1 MSEGFMPI
9 AVVGLACRLPAA
21 PDPAAFW
28 RLLSQ
33 GVDVVGEVPADRWP
47 DAAGT
52 LTGAA
57 RYGAYLDRID
67 TFDPGFFGI
76 SPHEARAMDPQQRL
90 MLELSWEALEDAAI
104 VPASLGGSGTGVFV
118 GAIWD
123 DYRNVVARAGTASFS
138 QHTMTGM
145 GRGLIANRVSY
156 ALGLRGPSM
165 TVDAAQASSLVAV
178 HLACES
184 LRRGESRMAL
194 AGGVNLI
201 AAPESMAASMSFGAL
216 SPDGRCHT
224 FDARANGY
232 VRGEGG
238 ALVVLKPLE
247 QARADGDF
255 VYCVIRGSAVNNDGA
270 TGGLTVPSA
279 PAQTE
284 MLRAACR
291 QADVAPGD
299 VQYVELHGT
308 GTAVGDPIEAAA
320 LGAAFG
326 AGVGRAADDA
336 LLVGSAKTN
345 VGHLEGASGVV
356 GLVKTALAIRH
367 RKLPPSLNFVTPNPK
382 IAFDKLS
389 LRVQV
394 GLTPWP
400 RPDGPIVAGVSS
412 FGMGGTNCHVVL
424 CNAPAESSAPSPA
437 TSSAAPPATAPVS
450 VPQDIALPWLIS
462 ARSKAA
468 LRGQAA
474 ALAAHLEQ
482 HPELDAATVARGL
495 ATTRTHYEHRAA
507 AFGGD
512 RPALL
517 SELRALAEGHPSDG
531 LLRGTTPGT
540 GPKTVFV
547 FPGEGMQWAGM
558 ARDLMATLPVFR
570 EHVEAAAAAL
580 DPLTGWSLVDHL
592 TGPDALPDAPDHVQ
606 PVLFAATTALAHT
619 WRTLGVQPHAVLGH
633 AAGEIAAAYSIG
645 ALTLQDAA
653 ALVVARS
660 RAHSEQAEAVRDAL
674 LDELSGI
681 EPRPSETRFQSTTL
695 GGQVDTAALDAGY
708 WYRNFRQPA
717 PFQPAV
723 EELMD
728 DGHTVFIEVGP
739 HAVLPPESLELLDAA
754 GAVGIPALG
763 RGDDRLRLLSS
774 LAAAHVRGA
783 AVDWSALCGLP
794 AVRRVELPGYAFDR
808 RRYWP
813 DPTTTPTS
821 APTPAPRA
829 QKGAAAVPTPY
840 PADAAA
846 PASGPAVA
854 ASASVRDS
862 DWLRGLVEA
871 APAERDERLLDIIR
885 DEAAAVLGH
894 SDPREVDL
902 ARSFKDLGLESAS
915 GVELGERLGSVLQL
929 RLPTTLLYE
938 SPTPKALA
946 QALGLEL
953 KGAAQSAASATSAVT
968 ARPEKTSAVAASAS
982 VRDSDWLRSLVE
994 AAPAERDE
1002 QLLHLIRDEA
1012 AAVLGH
1018 SDPREVDLTRSF
1030 NDLGLEPESAED
1042 LCERLAAVL
1051 QLRLPATLLYDSPT
1065 PRALAQALGAELTG
1079 TTHSDATSAATVSN
1093 EPIAIVGM
1101 ACRYPGAAGSPEALW
1116 QLVAEGADAI
1126 DEFPANRGWDLDGL
1140 YDPDPDAPGRT
1151 YAREG
1156 GFLYDADQFDAQF
1169 FGISPREALAI
1180 DPQQRL
1186 LLETSWEAVERAG
1199 IDPTGLTGSRTGVF
1213 VGATAMEYGPRLHE
1227 TVPETAGSVGGYL
1240 LTGST
1245 VSVASGRIAYT
1256 FGFEGPAMTVDTAC
1270 SSSLVAAHLAAQS
1283 LRNGECEL
1291 ALAGGAAVM
1300 ASPGMFVEF
1309 ARQRGLASDGRCKS
1323 FAAAADGTAWGE
1335 GVGMLVLERLSEA
1348 RRNGHRVLAV
1358 IRGSAVNQDGV
1369 SNGLTAPSGPAQ
1381 QRVIRQALANA
1392 GLEAADVDAVEA
1404 HGTGTALGDP
1414 IEARALLATYGQG
1427 RPDGRPL
1434 WLGSLKSNIGHT
1446 QAAAGVGG
1454 VIKMVMAMQGGVLPR
1469 TLHVDEPSR
1478 HVDWEAG
1485 EVRLLTESVVWEP
1498 GERPRR
1504 AAVSSFGISGTNAH
1518 LILEEP
1524 RTGEAA
1530 DVDADSAGPAVWLVS
1545 AKNAD
1550 ALGEQAGRL
1559 AEFARTR
1566 TEVGIRRAARALA
1579 IGRKHF
1585 DHRAA
1590 VVAQDRDALV
1600 GALSALASGSGH
1612 PGLVRGRAVT
1622 GRTAF
1627 LFSGQGSQRSGAG
1640 QELYAA

>member
-1 MSEGFMPI
+1 MPI
-9 AVVGLACRLPAA
+9 AVVGMACRLPAA

-28 RLLSQ
+28 RLLSE
-33 GVDVVGEVPADRWP
+33 GVDAVGEAPADRWP
-47 DAAGT
+47 DEAGT

-123 DYRNVVARAGTASFS
+123 DYRSVVTRAGTASFN

-156 ALGLRGPSM
+156 TLGLRGPSM

-184 LRRGESRMAL
+184 LRRGESRVAL

-201 AAPESMAASMSFGAL
+201 AAPEGMAASTSFGAL

-270 TGGLTVPSA
+270 TDGLTVPSA

-284 MLRAACR
+284 LLRAACR

-320 LGAAFG
+320 LGTAFG
-326 AGVGRAADDA
+326 AGVGRAADNA

-345 VGHLEGASGVV
+345 IGHLEGASGVV

-382 IAFDKLS
+382 IAFDELS

-424 CNAPAESSAPSPA
+424 CDAPAESSAPSPA
-437 TSSAAPPATAPVS
+437 TSSAAPPATVPVPVA
-450 VPQDIALPWLIS
+450 VPQDVASPWLIS
-462 ARSKAA
+462 ARSEAA

-495 ATTRTHYEHRAA
+495 ATTRTHHEHRAA

-512 RPALL
+512 RSALL
-517 SELRALAEGHPSDG
+517 SELRTLAQGRPSDG
-531 LLRGTTPGT
+531 LLRGTAPVPGTGTTPGT

-547 FPGEGMQWAGM
+547 FPGQGVQWAGTV
-558 ARDLMATLPVFR
+558 RDLMATLPVFR

-592 TGPDALPDAPDHVQ
+592 TAPEALPDTPDHVQ
-606 PVLFAATTALAHT
+606 PVLFAVTTALAHT

-660 RAHSEQAEAVRDAL
+660 RAHGEQAEAVRDAL

-681 EPRPSETRFQSTTL
+681 EPRPSGTRFQSTTL
-695 GGQVDTAALDAGY
+695 GGPVDTTALDADH

-723 EELMD
+723 EELVD

-739 HAVLPPESLELLDAA
+739 HAVLPPETLEHLDAA

-763 RGDDRLRLLSS
+763 RGDGGRPRLLSA

-783 AVDWSALCGLP
+783 AVDWPALYGLP
-794 AVRRVELPGYAFDR
+794 AARRVELPGYAFDR

-813 DPTTTPTS
+813 EPTPTS
-821 APTPAPRA
+821 APVAR
-829 QKGAAAVPTPY
+829 QGAAAVPTPNPAA
-840 PADAAA
+840 PADAAV
-846 PASGPAVA
+846 PASGPPVS

-862 DWLRGLVEA
+862 DWLRGLTEA
-871 APAERDERLLDIIR
+871 APAERDEQLLDLIR

-915 GVELGERLGSVLQL
+915 GVELVERLGSVLQL
-929 RLPTTLLYE
+929 RLPATLLYE
-938 SPTPKALA
+938 SPTPKVLA
-946 QALGLEL
+946 QVLGLEL
-953 KGAAQSAASATSAVT
+953 KGAARRATASAASAVT
-968 ARPEKTSAVAASAS
+968 ARPEKTSAVSASAS
-982 VRDSDWLRSLVE
+982 VRDSDWLRGLTE

-1002 QLLHLIRDEA
+1002 QLLDLIRDEA

-1018 SDPREVDLTRSF
+1018 SDPREVDLARSF
-1030 NDLGLEPESAED
+1030 NDLGLESQSAED

-1051 QLRLPATLLYDSPT
+1051 RLRLSATLLYDSPT
-1065 PRALAQALGAELTG
+1065 PRALARVLGAELAG
-1079 TTHSDATSAATVSN
+1079 TTQSDATSAASASD

-1101 ACRYPGAAGSPEALW
+1101 ACRYPGAADSPEALW
-1116 QLVAEGADAI
+1116 RLVAEGADAI
-1126 DEFPANRGWDLDGL
+1126 DVFPANRGWDLEGL

-1156 GFLYDADQFDAQF
+1156 GFLYEADQFDAQF
-1169 FGISPREALAI
+1169 FGISPREALAV

-1199 IDPTGLTGSRTGVF
+1199 IDPAGLTGSRTGVF

-1227 TVPETAGSVGGYL
+1227 TVPETAGGVGGYL

-1256 FGFEGPAMTVDTAC
+1256 FGLEGPAMTVDTAC
-1270 SSSLVAAHLAAQS
+1270 SSSLVAAHLAARS

-1309 ARQRGLASDGRCKS
+1309 ARQRGLADDGRCKS
-1323 FAAAADGTAWGE
+1323 FSAAADGTSWAE
-1335 GVGMLVLERLSEA
+1335 GVGMLVLERLGDA
-1348 RRNGHRVLAV
+1348 RRNGRRVLAV
-1358 IRGSAVNQDGV
+1358 IRGSAVNQDGA
-1369 SNGLTAPSGPAQ
+1369 SNGLTAPNGPSQ
-1381 QRVIRQALANA
+1381 QRVIRQALADA

-1427 RPDGRPL
+1427 RSEGRPL

-1454 VIKMVMAMQGGVLPR
+1454 VIKMVMAMRGGVLPR
-1469 TLHVDEPSR
+1469 TLHVDEPSPY
-1478 HVDWEAG
+1478 VDWEAG
-1485 EVRLLTESVVWEP
+1485 EVRLLTGPVVWEA

-1524 RTGEAA
+1524 PVKERIAYEAE
-1530 DVDADSAGPAVWLVS
+1530 ADSTDPTVWLVS

-1550 ALGEQAGRL
+1550 ALGEQVGRL

-1579 IGRKHF
+1579 TGRTHF

-1590 VVAQDRDALV
+1590 VVAQDRDALAE
-1600 GALSALASGSGH
+1600 ALSALASGAGH
-1612 PGLVRGRAVT
+1612 PMVVRGRAT
-1622 GRTAF
+1622 AGRTAF
-1627 LFSGQGSQRSGAG
+1627 LFSGQGSQRPGA
-1640 QELYAA
+1640 